1 MGLRRD
7 AQTDGLFRSF
17 LALQDLDECYLYFE
31 DLCTNKEIRDMGQR
45 LTIAKLLK
53 EGSSYMNAAEKTGVS
68 SATVGRVKRCLDYG
82 DGGYDL
88 ILSRLG
94 TDPGG
99 KEDGE
104 S

>member
-7 AQTDGLFRSF
+7 AQTDELFRSF
-17 LALQDLDECYLYFE
+17 LALESVEECYLFFE

-45 LTIAKLLK
+45 LTIAKLLR
-53 EGSSYMNAAEKTGVS
+53 EGSSYLNAAEKTGVS

-88 ILSRLG
+88 ILTRMG
-94 TDPGG
+94 RDPGG
-99 KEDGE
+99 NENGE